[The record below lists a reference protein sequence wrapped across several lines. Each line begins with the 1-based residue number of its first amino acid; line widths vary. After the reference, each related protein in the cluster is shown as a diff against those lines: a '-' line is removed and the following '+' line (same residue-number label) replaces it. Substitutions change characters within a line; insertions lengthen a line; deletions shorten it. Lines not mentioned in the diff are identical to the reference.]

1 MLYPESP
8 AILQISCRDKQVVV
22 SDGEVQFA
30 KEHPMSEERIRKQME
45 KLGNTEFEWEE
56 LDIQM
61 DGNIFV
67 PVKLL
72 NELRRNALAELEEE
86 LCVPMYREAENKPEV
101 FTVFVMRPDKNKAV
115 SRQCLYP
122 VKQ

>member
-1 MLYPESP
+1 MMAFSNEKKTGGVSGELTKCKEKITGSLMLYPESP
-8 AILQISCRDKQVVV
+8 AILQVSCGDRQVVV

-45 KLGNTEFEWEE
+45 KLGNTEFEWES

-67 PVKLL
+67 PVKL
-72 NELRRNALAELEEE
+72 
-86 LCVPMYREAENKPEV
+86 
-101 FTVFVMRPDKNKAV
+101 
-115 SRQCLYP
+115 Q
-122 VKQ
+122 

>member
-1 MLYPESP
+1 MLYPESL
-8 AILQISCRDKQVVV
+8 AILQVSCRDRQVVV

-72 NELRRNALAELEEE
+72 NELRRNALAAAGRRT
-86 LCVPMYREAENKPEV
+86 LCADVP
-101 FTVFVMRPDKNKAV
+101 
-115 SRQCLYP
+115 
-122 VKQ
+122 